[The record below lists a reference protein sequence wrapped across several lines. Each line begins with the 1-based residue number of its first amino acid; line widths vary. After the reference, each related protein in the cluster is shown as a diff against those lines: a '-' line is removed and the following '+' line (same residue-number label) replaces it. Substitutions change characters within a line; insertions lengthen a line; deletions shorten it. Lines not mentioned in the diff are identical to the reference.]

1 MANRLGHEYRLY
13 VDNGSGTYT
22 EVAGQTDCTI
32 NRPQDLIEVT
42 AKSDALKI
50 RVPGRPDLTIN
61 LSGNVRLP
69 DTNGLS
75 RIYAVMLA
83 QTAVNIQVRYTPWGS
98 SDLVYAGSC
107 YASNSDRGMT
117 DQQAATYSFQ
127 FTAAAAATTD
137 TLGA

>member
-1 MANRLGHEYRLY
+1 MAERLGHHYRLY

-32 NRPQDLIEVT
+32 NRPQELIDVT
-42 AKSDALKI
+42 AKSDALKL

-61 LSGNVRLP
+61 LSGMVRLP
-69 DTNGLS
+69 DTNGLTRLYS
-75 RIYAVMLA
+75 VLLA
-83 QTAVNIQVRYTPWGS
+83 QTAVNIQVRYTPFSGT
-98 SDLVYAGSC
+98 DLVYAGSC
-107 YASNSDRGMT
+107 YVSNNDRGMV
-117 DQQAATYSFQ
+117 DQQGASYSFQ

>member
-1 MANRLGHEYRLY
+1 MAERLGHHYKLF

-42 AKSDALKI
+42 AKSDTLKL

-61 LSGNVRLP
+61 LSGNTRLP
-69 DTNGLS
+69 DVNGLE
-75 RIYAVMLA
+75 RLYTVLKA
-83 QTAVNIQVRYTPWGS
+83 QTAVNVQVRYTPFS
-98 SDLVYAGSC
+98 ASELVYAGSC
-107 YASNSDRGMT
+107 YVSNSDRGMT

>member
-1 MANRLGHEYRLY
+1 MAERLGHHYRLY

-32 NRPQDLIEVT
+32 NRPQELIDVT
-42 AKSDALKI
+42 AKSDALKL
-50 RVPGRPDLTIN
+50 RVPGRPDLTVN

-75 RIYAVMLA
+75 RLYSVMLA
-83 QTAVNIQVRYTPWGS
+83 QTAVNGQVRHTPFGAG
-98 SDLVYAGSC
+98 DLTLAGPF
-107 YASNSDRGMT
+107 YVSNSDRGMT

-127 FTAAAAATTD
+127 LTAAGAMTTD

>member
-32 NRPQDLIEVT
+32 NRPQELIDVT
-42 AKSDALKI
+42 AKSDTLKI

-61 LSGNVRLP
+61 VSGNVRLP
-69 DTNGLS
+69 DTNGLT
-75 RIYAVMLA
+75 RLYTVMLA
-83 QTAVNIQVRYTPWGS
+83 QTPVNVQVRYTPFS
-98 SDLVYAGSC
+98 ASELVYAGSV
-107 YASNSDRGMT
+107 YVSNNDRGMV

-127 FTAAAAATTD
+127 LTAAAAATTD